1 MAVVS
6 ALAEM
11 RNAAV
16 EILLKGE
23 SMLSSLSAS
32 DYSAQST
39 GAFGSP
45 IGAHFR
51 HVLDHFQNLLESC
64 ASGLVDYDAR
74 RRDPL
79 LESDPA
85 AALAK
90 SCDFR
95 QLLDRLDPAETR
107 PLDVLCKVSYS
118 DAAPIRVP
126 SNLARELMFCVS
138 HAIHHHAMIGM
149 QCSQR
154 GIELPTHLGVAP
166 STVIHRA
173 QTTTASGK

>member
-1 MAVVS
+1 
-6 ALAEM
+6 
-11 RNAAV
+11 
-16 EILLKGE
+16 
-23 SMLSSLSAS
+23 MLSSLSAA

-51 HVLDHFQNLLESC
+51 HVLDHFQNLLESY

-85 AALAK
+85 AALEK
-90 SCDFR
+90 SIEFR
-95 QLLDRLDPAETR
+95 QLLDDIDPAETR

-118 DAAPIRVP
+118 DAAPTRVS

-149 QCSQR
+149 QCAQR
-154 GIELPTHLGVAP
+154 GIELPTHIGVAP

-173 QTTTASGK
+173 RTTTASEK

>member
-1 MAVVS
+1 
-6 ALAEM
+6 
-11 RNAAV
+11 
-16 EILLKGE
+16 
-23 SMLSSLSAS
+23 
-32 DYSAQST
+32 
-39 GAFGSP
+39 
-45 IGAHFR
+45 
-51 HVLDHFQNLLESC
+51 
-64 ASGLVDYDAR
+64 
-74 RRDPL
+74 

-118 DAAPIRVP
+118 DSTPIRVP

-154 GIELPTHLGVAP
+154 GIELPDQLGVAP

-173 QTTTASGK
+173 QATTASGK

>member
-1 MAVVS
+1 MAEIR

-11 RNAAV
+11 RDAAV

-23 SMLSSLSAS
+23 SMLPSLSAA
-32 DYSAQST
+32 DYSAQAA

-51 HVLDHFQNLLESC
+51 HLLDHFQSLLETYT
-64 ASGLVDYDAR
+64 SGLVDYDAR
-74 RRDPL
+74 RREPL
-79 LESDPA
+79 LEADPT

-90 SCDFR
+90 SGQLR
-95 QLLDRLDPAETR
+95 VLLDQINPDETHA
-107 PLDVLCKVSYS
+107 LDVLCKVSYS
-118 DAAPIRVP
+118 DTTPTRVP

-149 QCSQR
+149 QCAQR
-154 GIELPTHLGVAP
+154 GIELPTQLGVAP
-166 STVIHRA
+166 STITHRA
-173 QTTTASGK
+173 RTTTASEK